1 MVSLALFF
9 SLLSLVFKYCGP
21 LIEAFRGDDLLF
33 RHSRNLLSGIH
44 VFKYCGPRLENC
56 RGDGHG
62 GFFLRVIF
70 DLSLLS
76 SCFSLLG
83 VDKGGESPIIVR
95 NIQGMGK
102 GNNREKQYMPWL
114 SGL

>member
-1 MVSLALFF
+1 MKERKRVEGEGKIHRGFPVLLF
-9 SLLSLVFKYCGP
+9 GP
-21 LIEAFRGDDLLF
+21 LVEPF
-33 RHSRNLLSGIH
+33 
-44 VFKYCGPRLENC
+44 

-95 NIQGMGK
+95 NTQGMGK
-102 GNNREKQYMPWL
+102 ENNREKQYMPWL

>member
-1 MVSLALFF
+1 MLLYFLEVIKGRHPLIIDFPSPSKDEGKKRVEGEGKIHRGFPVLLF
-9 SLLSLVFKYCGP
+9 GP
-21 LIEAFRGDDLLF
+21 LVEPF
-33 RHSRNLLSGIH
+33 
-44 VFKYCGPRLENC
+44 

-83 VDKGGESPIIVR
+83 VYKGATPLYSTFR
-95 NIQGMGK
+95 HA
-102 GNNREKQYMPWL
+102 
-114 SGL
+114 